1 MRNGKQQPIQ
11 GNIES
16 RDIKY
21 FFYGDID
28 AGKGMHRDGIDKSSC
43 KISSQYN
50 KSIWLFC
57 IFSC

>member
-21 FFYGDID
+21 FFYGDIN
-28 AGKGMHRDGIDKSSC
+28 AGKGMHRDGIDKSSG
-43 KISSQYN
+43 
-50 KSIWLFC
+50 
-57 IFSC
+57 